1 MIMMNFRNL
10 IKPKSI
16 EPVGQVSSTPGKF
29 IIQPYEKGFGTTIG
43 NALRRV
49 MLSSIE
55 GTAVVG
61 VRISGVTNEFSTIPG
76 VIEDVVE
83 ILLNIKDLTLC
94 SSIP

>member
-1 MIMMNFRNL
+1 
-10 IKPKSI
+10 
-16 EPVGQVSSTPGKF
+16 
-29 IIQPYEKGFGTTIG
+29 
-43 NALRRV
+43 

-94 SSIP
+94 SCIPEQTKVFIKKKAKVLLLQEISRATAQ